1 MIFGDALLRLMLGA
15 VAALVLLITPFSSH
29 VDARESLKL
38 GFSGAS
44 SSQLAG
50 YIALDEK
57 LFARYGLDVELVQ
70 SSGTTMIQALGS
82 RILDVALVGGG
93 QAISGYLKGV
103 EVRII
108 SGLINYVP
116 YQLWVRPEIADT
128 KELKGKKIATSVP
141 GTSPDLS
148 TRILLERLR
157 LDPAKDVT
165 LIRFGRLQLLA
176 TALVS
181 GVVDAA
187 LLSPPYSIEARKS
200 GLRMLLDLAPIR
212 IPYPFTSVVT
222 SQATLLKSRPLL
234 EGFLKGI
241 LHGIRVSYSNP
252 ETAQKA
258 LGRYLRLSDM
268 EVIEETYKRVLEVTE
283 RAPIVKPEAIETFT
297 RISGESG
304 ARTALGV
311 LEMKMLRQIEG
322 TGFINNLY
330 SEK

>member
-1 MIFGDALLRLMLGA
+1 MKVCAVLFRKALAAIA
-15 VAALVLLITPFSSH
+15 VAPLLVIQLSWH
-29 VDARESLKL
+29 AEARGPLKL

-57 LFARYGLDVELVQ
+57 LFARYGLDVELAQ

-82 RILDVALVGGG
+82 GILDVALVGGG
-93 QAISGYLKGV
+93 QAVSGYLKGV

-108 SGLINYVP
+108 SGLTNYVP
-116 YQLWVRPEIADT
+116 YQLWVRPDIFDT
-128 KELKGKKIATSVP
+128 KELKGKKFATSTP

-157 LDPAKDVT
+157 LDPVKDVT
-165 LIRFGRLQLLA
+165 LVRFGRLQLLA
-176 TALVS
+176 PALVS

-200 GLRMLLDLAPIR
+200 GLRMLLDLAPLR

-222 SQATLLKSRPLL
+222 SQAALLKSAPLV

-252 ETAQKA
+252 EIAKKA
-258 LGRYLRLSDM
+258 LGHYLRISDA
-268 EVIEETYKRVLEVTE
+268 EVIEETYKRVLEVSE
-283 RAPIVKPEAIETFT
+283 RVPLLQPEAIDTFT
-297 RISGESG
+297 RVAGECGGRS
-304 ARTALGV
+304 ALGV
-311 LEMKMLRQIEG
+311 LEMKLLRQIEG